1 MTGEWL
7 KKVVFCMCFLELIY
21 QLVPQKTWQKYLKF
35 TGGLIFMLIFLE
47 PVLQLFAGTERIQ
60 DSVWKWQIQEST
72 ASLREEQ
79 KELAELQNDQIRK
92 EVSRKLEDQ
101 IAQQIRGWGGE
112 AESVDVTIADQTES
126 IEKVEIVLKQN
137 MTNEKACREELQAYW
152 GLQAQQII
160 IRQKGAGSI

>member
-21 QLVPQKTWQKYLKF
+21 QLVPKKMWQKYLKF
-35 TGGLIFMLIFLE
+35 TGGLIFILIFLE
-47 PVLQLFAGTERIQ
+47 PVLQLFDGRERIQ
-60 DSVWKWQIQEST
+60 DIVWNWQIQESA

-79 KELAELQNDQIRK
+79 RELAELQNNQIRK
-92 EVSRKLEDQ
+92 EASRKLEEQ
-101 IAQQIRGWGGE
+101 ITLQIRRWGGE
-112 AESVDVTIADQTES
+112 AERVDVTIADQAES

-137 MTNEKACREELQAYW
+137 VTNEKACREELQAYW

-160 IRQKGAGSI
+160 IRHKGAESI